1 MVESLPLSKPPQPV
15 LEKIWAFSPNRE
27 TLGGTAY
34 FAIENQTNILID
46 TPAWDEVNRNFI
58 EQQGGLAWLVIT
70 HRGNMGKAREIQQA
84 TGCNLLIQEQEA
96 YLIPEATVTS
106 FQQEFTLTPHSQMI
120 WTPGH
125 SPGSSCFYSSSNGGI
140 LFSGRH
146 LLPNLQGLPVPLR
159 TSKTFHWRR
168 QIRSVERLI
177 ERFSHDTLQ
186 FICPGANTGALRGKR
201 VIDQAYDKLAG
212 LDLEKIGNGEQGV
225 ISHQSPVT
233 SHQ

>member
-1 MVESLPLSKPPQPV
+1 MVESRPVSKPPQPILDNV
-15 LEKIWAFSPNRE
+15 WAFSPNRE

-34 FAIENQTNILID
+34 FLIEDQTNILID

-58 EQQGGLAWLVIT
+58 EQQGGLDWLVIT
-70 HRGNMGKAREIQQA
+70 HRESIGNARKIQQA
-84 TGCNLLIQEQEA
+84 TECHLLIQEQEA

-125 SPGSSCFYSSSNGGI
+125 SPGSSCLYSNSQVGI

-159 TSKTFHWRR
+159 TAKTFHWPR
-168 QIRSVERLI
+168 QIQSVKRLI
-177 ERFSHDTLQ
+177 EQFSQSTLQ

-201 VIDQAYDKLAG
+201 VIDQAYDQLAS
-212 LDLEKIGNGEQGV
+212 LDLEALLQTEILL
-225 ISHQSPVT
+225 
-233 SHQ
+233 